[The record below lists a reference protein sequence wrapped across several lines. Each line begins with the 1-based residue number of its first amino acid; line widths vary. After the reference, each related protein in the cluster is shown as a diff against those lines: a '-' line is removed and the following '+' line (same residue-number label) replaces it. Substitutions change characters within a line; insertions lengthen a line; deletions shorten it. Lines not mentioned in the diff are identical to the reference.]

1 MHFCACMPIY
11 IINFKKFR
19 SVEMFKSLLM
29 YLCMLSADEKLPKIC
44 NEQNYLNAL
53 YLSFR
58 YVICAAVLRNT
69 QEVMINYS

>member
-1 MHFCACMPIY
+1 
-11 IINFKKFR
+11 
-19 SVEMFKSLLM
+19 M
-29 YLCMLSADEKLPKIC
+29 YAECGRETSEIC

-53 YLSFR
+53 YLLFR

>member
-1 MHFCACMPIY
+1 MHFCACMPIS
-11 IINFKKFR
+11 ILINFKKFR

-29 YLCMLSADEKLPKIC
+29 YVCGRETSEIC

-53 YLSFR
+53 YSSFR